1 MSNARDKKE
10 PGVQIH
16 KTYLGEKKTKISLAT
31 VIYVDTVDL

>member
-1 MSNARDKKE
+1 MLELKKNLE
-10 PGVQIH
+10 FKYI